1 MQRDRVTLEM
11 HPASWSKGALQL
23 PGDFW
28 SPNLLTPL
36 SIAYVATAAICV
48 VVGLQH
54 LLMALRVEDR
64 KLQLLFA
71 IAALA
76 VGGDALFERRVCAS
90 KSAEAYLAGMPWTAL
105 CIATA
110 IVALSW
116 YITLRTGSSRRWPLW
131 VVSALAVLTVVLDF
145 AVGIAYT
152 GPVAFSTRILPW
164 GERVAHISG
173 ATNPLRVIGDLVLIG
188 FLLILLDSTVRI
200 VRQGKRRQAR
210 LLGGSLAVYGLAL
223 LTIIPAD
230 LGWFNLPSPHTF
242 AFLLIV
248 AAMSWDLSEDLIR
261 ASRLSREVLANER
274 RWRQLLDSIQLLVV
288 GLDCDGRIISMNPY
302 AEAISGHSAVDMV
315 GRHYLDF
322 VDDGEREAVKAVVSR
337 GLGGSPESEN
347 ERAINTR
354 EGEKKII
361 RWRSVVLRD
370 ADGNVEGLL
379 SVGADVTERRES
391 EDALRSTTAE
401 LERTVA
407 ELEDL
412 RMRLEEENVYLRE
425 EIRAEHGFKD
435 IVGGSDPLLYV
446 LHKVRQV
453 GPSDTSVL
461 VLGETGVGKELIA
474 RTIHNESPRASGPFV
489 VVNCAALP
497 PNLIESELFGHEKGA
512 FTGADRQRRGR
523 FELAHG
529 GTIFLDEVGELPL
542 ETQPKLLRVLQ
553 EGEIERVGGSHP
565 IAVDVR
571 VIAAT
576 NRDLH
581 QDMEAGRFREDLF
594 YRVAVYP
601 ITVPPLRD
609 RRDDIPLLVQHF
621 AQHFSQRRGLRID
634 EIPAELMRRL
644 QAYDWPGNV
653 RELQNVIERAVL
665 TSTGG
670 VLRLPVPLAENSAE
684 PETAAT
690 GSLGTTDLTLEE
702 VERRHI
708 VGVLDRTGGKIS
720 GAGGAAEVLGLH
732 ANTLRYRMKKLGVS
746 VSRRTRRL
754 G

>member
-1 MQRDRVTLEM
+1 M
-11 HPASWSKGALQL
+11 
-23 PGDFW
+23 
-28 SPNLLTPL
+28 TPL

-76 VGGDALFERRVCAS
+76 VGGDALFERRVFAS

-152 GPVAFSTRILPW
+152 GPVEFSTRILPW

-274 RWRQLLDSIQLLVV
+274 RWRQLLDSIQLLVI
-288 GLDCDGRIISMNPY
+288 GIDLDGRITFMNPH
-302 AEAISGHSAVDMV
+302 AERVSGYSPVDMS
-315 GRHYLDF
+315 GRHYLEF
-322 VDDGEREAVKAVVSR
+322 VHDSERSEIESSVSR
-337 GLGGSPESEN
+337 GLGGNPESDN
-347 ERAINTR
+347 ERTLITR
-354 EGEKKII
+354 DGSTKVV
-361 RWRSVVLRD
+361 RWRSVLLRD
-370 ADGNVEGLL
+370 VNGNVEGLL
-379 SVGADVTERRES
+379 SVGADVTESRES

-401 LERTVA
+401 LERSVA

-412 RMRLEEENVYLRE
+412 RSRLEEENVYLRE

-497 PNLIESELFGHEKGA
+497 PNLIESELFGHEKGS
-512 FTGADRQRRGR
+512 FTGALQQRKGR
-523 FELAHG
+523 FELANG
-529 GTIFLDEVGELPL
+529 GTLFLDEIGELPV
-542 ETQPKLLRVLQ
+542 EVQPKLLRVLQ
-553 EGEIERVGGSHP
+553 EGEMERVGGTQTIS
-565 IAVDVR
+565 VDVR

-576 NRDLH
+576 NRDLR
-581 QDMEAGRFREDLF
+581 QDMESGRFREDLF

-609 RRDDIPLLVQHF
+609 RRDDIALLVQHF
-621 AQHFSQRRGLRID
+621 VQHFSQRRGKRV
-634 EIPAELMRRL
+634 EEVPAELMRRL

-665 TSTGG
+665 TSTDG
-670 VLRLPVPLAENSAE
+670 VLKLTGPLETNGLEPGAAANISPAE
-684 PETAAT
+684 
-690 GSLGTTDLTLEE
+690 TTDLTLEE

-708 VGVLDRTGGKIS
+708 VDVLERSGGKIS
-720 GAGGAAEVLGLH
+720 GAGGAAEILGLH

-746 VSRRTRRL
+746 VRRQTRRSD
-754 G
+754 

>member
-1 MQRDRVTLEM
+1 M
-11 HPASWSKGALQL
+11 
-23 PGDFW
+23 
-28 SPNLLTPL
+28 TPL
-36 SIAYVATAAICV
+36 SIAYVATAAICFGM
-48 VVGLQH
+48 GLQH
-54 LLMALRVEDR
+54 VVMALRVDDH
-64 KLQLLFA
+64 KQQLLFA

-76 VGGDALFERRVCAS
+76 VGGDALFERQVVAS
-90 KSAEAYLAGMPWTAL
+90 TSAEAYLAGMPWTAL

-110 IVALSW
+110 IIALSW
-116 YITLRTGSSRRWPLW
+116 YITLRTGTSRRWLLW
-131 VVSALAVLTVVLDF
+131 VVSGLAALTVVLDF
-145 AVGIAYT
+145 SVGIAYR
-152 GPVAFSTRILPW
+152 GPVEFSTQILPW
-164 GERVAHISG
+164 GEPVAHVSG
-173 ATNPLRVIGDLVLIG
+173 TANPLRVVGDLALIS
-188 FLLILLDSTVRI
+188 FLLVLLDSTVRM
-200 VRQGKRRQAR
+200 VLRGERRQAR
-210 LLGGSLAVYGLAL
+210 LFGGSLAIYGLAL

-230 LGWFNLPSPHTF
+230 LGWFTQPVPHTF

-288 GLDCDGRIISMNPY
+288 GIGRDGRIASMNPF
-302 AEAISGHSAVDMV
+302 AEKVSGYRAHELV
-315 GRHYLDF
+315 GKQYLEF
-322 VDDGEREAVKAVVSR
+322 VADDERDDVARSVSQ
-337 GLGGSPESEN
+337 GLSGDPQSEN
-347 ERAINTR
+347 ERAISTR
-354 EGEKKII
+354 EGEKRMI

-370 ADGNVEGLL
+370 ADGTVEGLL
-379 SVGADVTERRES
+379 SVGADVTERWES
-391 EDALRSTTAE
+391 EAALRHTTAQ

-412 RMRLEEENVYLRE
+412 RSRLEEENVYLRE

-453 GPSDTSVL
+453 GPSVTSVL
-461 VLGETGVGKELIA
+461 ILGETGVGKELIA
-474 RTIHNESPRASGPFV
+474 RTIHNESPRSDGPFV

-497 PNLIESELFGHEKGA
+497 PNLIESELFGHERGA
-512 FTGADRQRRGR
+512 FTGAERQRRGR

-553 EGEIERVGGSHP
+553 EGEIERVGGSQP

-576 NRDLH
+576 NRNLH

-609 RRDDIPLLVQHF
+609 RRDDIPPLVQHF
-621 AQHFSQRRGLRID
+621 VQHFSQRRGLRID

-644 QAYDWPGNV
+644 QTYDWPGNV

-665 TSTGG
+665 TSTGA
-670 VLRLPVPLAENSAE
+670 VLRLPMPLVPSGSDDPA
-684 PETAAT
+684 TDAART
-690 GSLGTTDLTLEE
+690 TEMTDLTLEA

-708 VGVLDRTGGKIS
+708 VDILDRTGGKIS
-720 GAGGAAEVLGLH
+720 GAGGAAEILGLH

-746 VSRRTRRL
+746 VRRFTRRS